1 MEIVEIVLETQGKVG
16 FASREVG
23 RTADTSEYLLNTALH
38 YAFGFAR
45 GRYVDTLHRPTYV
58 EDTAEIADEL
68 YITPAS
74 PLEQPEYWTTIY
86 NARGDKYTTVNYPA
100 AEDPDQD
107 INIPRFGRER
117 AFSHGNKFRCYII
130 PYETKARKVRCDLP
144 SYVRLGKKRGKAK
157 LHIQTVE
164 ARRERGQFTLN
175 HPIGAYDYDATPL
188 GSVISKNMRP
198 TPLILQAEYEDEH
211 FALPRGEREPP
222 AKFPAEL
229 RFLETKR

>member
-1 MEIVEIVLETQGKVG
+1 MKIIEVVLETQGKIG

-23 RTADTSEYLLNTALH
+23 RTADTADYLLNTALH
-38 YAFGFAR
+38 YAFGFAV
-45 GRYVDTLHRPTYV
+45 GRYVDTIHQPTYV

-68 YITPAS
+68 YITPAA

-117 AFSHGNKFRCYII
+117 AFSHGNEFRCYIL
-130 PYETKARKVRCDLP
+130 PYEMTAHDVCADLP
-144 SYVRLGKKRGKAK
+144 SYIRLGKKRGKAK
-157 LHIQTVE
+157 LRSRIVE
-164 ARRERGQFTLN
+164 ARREQGQFSLN
-175 HPIGAYDYDATPL
+175 HPIGVYDYEETPL

-198 TPLILQAEYEDEH
+198 TPLILQANYDDEH
-211 FALPRGEREPP
+211 FAISRGKNEPP
-222 AKFPAEL
+222 VKLPANL